1 MRRTLLLMSAVLFS
15 FHGLLYAQERIVSG
29 KVVAQDGKAAL
40 PGVTVAVKGTTQG
53 TSTDEDGNFTV
64 SVPDASA
71 VLVFSF
77 IGYKTTEVIIGTRTT
92 LDVTLET
99 DETQLTELV
108 VTGYGDAE
116 RKALTGTINTVSGKQ
131 IQDVPIAS
139 IDQILQGRSPGVLV
153 MGSSGQPGAAATVT
167 IRGRG
172 SISASTTPLYVL
184 DGVPIDPTSFNTLN
198 PNDYDIVNI
207 LTDASATSIYGSRA
221 ANGVILLNSKKGK
234 AGKTRFTYRTQYG
247 VAQRPSNNKLKLMNS
262 NQKIDYELMVGGSP
276 IGGLSAEE
284 IDALR
289 KINTDWAKILFQ
301 NATYQTHE
309 VSAQGGNEKTTFFF
323 SGAYLK
329 QDGTVKTTSLERYT
343 SRLNLAHESG
353 SFRFGVNSTF
363 GFSKNKL
370 TREGDTYIGSPLNAI
385 RWANPYETPYDE
397 NGEYTVIRTGQP
409 NPLQELTENTQQSND
424 AKVVGNI
431 YAAYDLP
438 IKGLTARTSF
448 GMDYGQS
455 DQTFYNDRTTNAGSQ
470 STGGDGSL
478 TRAFGYDARFINT
491 NSLNYSTTFGED
503 HSLSVGLYQET
514 NFRQVSGF
522 TFTGFGLTGN
532 LKNEAGLTVS
542 STYLPTLGGNKTES
556 GLSSVFGDIR
566 YGFKDR
572 YHLSVGV
579 RRDGSSRFGS
589 GNQYATFYSVG
600 ANWIISDEAFFQN
613 LSKTVNLVK
622 LNASFGTSG
631 NQEGIGDFQSRELYS
646 AAGVTYDGQA
656 GILQTQLAN
665 PDLKWETQK
674 MFDISLEYGL
684 FNDRVT
690 GKFGFYNRLTE
701 DLLYPSPLSLTTGY
715 GSLTQNV
722 GSLRNR
728 GFEISVGADVI
739 RSNGFVWNVNANFTY
754 NKNEVVE
761 IYGDL
766 DELPTGLTILKKG
779 KPIGTNYMVEYA
791 GVNPANGNPLYRKL
805 DGTLTS
811 EFSLSDVRTWGTRF
825 APRFGG
831 FTNTFSYRGIEL
843 SIFFT
848 WVHGNQIYNNDR
860 TNVENPTY
868 FVDQMAASMLTAWKQ
883 PGDITEVPR
892 VTPFEGSPA
901 PAYQAQTT
909 RYLENGSFL
918 RLRNV
923 LLSYDLP
930 STLVSKA
937 RLSNVRVF
945 VQGQNLFTRTE
956 FLGWDPELAAGTL
969 TGAQYPSLRTITAGL
984 NIGF

>member
-15 FHGLLYAQERIVSG
+15 IHGLLYAQDRIVTG
-29 KVVAQDGKAAL
+29 KVVAQDGKSAL
-40 PGVTVAVKGTTQG
+40 PGVSIAVKGTALG
-53 TSTDEDGNFTV
+53 TSTDEDGNFTI
-64 SVPDASA
+64 SLPDASS

-77 IGYKTTEVIIGTRTT
+77 IGYKTIEVTPGTRTT
-92 LDVTLET
+92 LSVELAT
-99 DETQLTELV
+99 DATQLTEIV

-234 AGKTRFTYRTQYG
+234 AGKTKFTYKTQYG

-276 IGGLSAEE
+276 LEDLTAEE

-289 KINTDWAKILFQ
+289 KINTDWAKVLFQ

-353 SFRFGVNSTF
+353 PFRFGVNSTF

-397 NGEYTVIRTGQP
+397 NGEYTAIRTGQP
-409 NPLQELTENTQQSND
+409 NPLQELRENTQQSNEL
-424 AKVVGNI
+424 KVVGNI
-431 YAAYDLP
+431 YAAYELP

-448 GMDYGQS
+448 GMDYGQA
-455 DQTFYNDRTTNAGSQ
+455 DQTAYNDRTTNAGGQ
-470 STGGDGSL
+470 ATGNQGSL
-478 TRAFGYDARFINT
+478 ARGFGYDARFINT

-514 NFRQVSGF
+514 NFRQVRGF
-522 TFTGFGLTGN
+522 NFTGYGLTGN

-542 STYLPTLGGNKTES
+542 GTYLPLLGGNNTES
-556 GLSSVFGDIR
+556 GLSSVFGDVR

-600 ANWIISDEAFFQN
+600 ANWIISDEAFFQSIAN
-613 LSKTVNLVK
+613 TVNLVK
-622 LNASFGTSG
+622 LNVSYGTSG

-665 PDLKWETQK
+665 PNLKWETQK
-674 MFDISLEYGL
+674 MFDVSLEYGL
-684 FNDRVT
+684 FGDRVT

-715 GSLTQNV
+715 GSLVQNV

-728 GFEISVGADVI
+728 GIEISVGADVI
-739 RSNGFVWNVNANFTY
+739 RANGFVWNVNANFTY

-791 GVNPANGNPLYRKL
+791 GVNPANGNPLYRRP
-805 DGTLTS
+805 DGSLTS

-831 FTNTFSYRGIEL
+831 FTNTFSYHGIEL

-868 FVDQMAASMLTAWKQ
+868 FVDQMASSMLTAWKQ

-945 VQGQNLFTRTE
+945 IQGQNLFTRTE

-969 TGAQYPSLRTITAGL
+969 TGAQYPALRTVTAGL

>member
-15 FHGLLYAQERIVSG
+15 IHGLLYAQDRIVTG
-29 KVVAQDGKAAL
+29 KVVAQDGKSAL
-40 PGVTVAVKGTTQG
+40 PGVSIAVKGTALG
-53 TSTDEDGNFTV
+53 TSTDEDGNFTI
-64 SVPDASA
+64 SLPDASS

-77 IGYKTTEVIIGTRTT
+77 IGYKTIEVTPGTRTT
-92 LDVTLET
+92 LSVELAT
-99 DETQLTELV
+99 DATQLTEIV

-234 AGKTRFTYRTQYG
+234 AGKTKFTYKTQYG

-276 IGGLSAEE
+276 LEDLTAEE

-289 KINTDWAKILFQ
+289 KINTDWAKVLFQ

-353 SFRFGVNSTF
+353 PFRFGVNSTF

-397 NGEYTVIRTGQP
+397 NGEYTAIRTGQP
-409 NPLQELTENTQQSND
+409 NPLQELRENTQQSNEL
-424 AKVVGNI
+424 KVVGNI
-431 YAAYDLP
+431 YAAYELP

-448 GMDYGQS
+448 GMDYGQA
-455 DQTFYNDRTTNAGSQ
+455 DQTAYNDRTTNAGGQ
-470 STGGDGSL
+470 ATGNQGSL
-478 TRAFGYDARFINT
+478 ARGFGYDARFINT

-514 NFRQVSGF
+514 NFRQVRGF
-522 TFTGFGLTGN
+522 NFTGYGLTGN

-542 STYLPTLGGNKTES
+542 GTYLPLLGGNNTES
-556 GLSSVFGDIR
+556 GLSSVFGDVR

-572 YHLSVGV
+572 YHLSVG
-579 RRDGSSRFGS
+579 
-589 GNQYATFYSVG
+589 
-600 ANWIISDEAFFQN
+600 
-613 LSKTVNLVK
+613 
-622 LNASFGTSG
+622 
-631 NQEGIGDFQSRELYS
+631 
-646 AAGVTYDGQA
+646 
-656 GILQTQLAN
+656 
-665 PDLKWETQK
+665 
-674 MFDISLEYGL
+674 
-684 FNDRVT
+684 
-690 GKFGFYNRLTE
+690 
-701 DLLYPSPLSLTTGY
+701 
-715 GSLTQNV
+715 
-722 GSLRNR
+722 
-728 GFEISVGADVI
+728 
-739 RSNGFVWNVNANFTY
+739 
-754 NKNEVVE
+754 
-761 IYGDL
+761 
-766 DELPTGLTILKKG
+766 
-779 KPIGTNYMVEYA
+779 
-791 GVNPANGNPLYRKL
+791 
-805 DGTLTS
+805 
-811 EFSLSDVRTWGTRF
+811 
-825 APRFGG
+825 
-831 FTNTFSYRGIEL
+831 
-843 SIFFT
+843 
-848 WVHGNQIYNNDR
+848 
-860 TNVENPTY
+860 
-868 FVDQMAASMLTAWKQ
+868 
-883 PGDITEVPR
+883 
-892 VTPFEGSPA
+892 
-901 PAYQAQTT
+901 
-909 RYLENGSFL
+909 
-918 RLRNV
+918 
-923 LLSYDLP
+923 
-930 STLVSKA
+930 
-937 RLSNVRVF
+937 
-945 VQGQNLFTRTE
+945 
-956 FLGWDPELAAGTL
+956 
-969 TGAQYPSLRTITAGL
+969 
-984 NIGF
+984 

>member
-15 FHGLLYAQERIVSG
+15 FHGLLYAQDRIITG
-29 KVVAQDGKAAL
+29 KVASQDGKAAL
-40 PGVTVAVKGTTQG
+40 PGVSIAVKGTSLG
-53 TSTDEDGNFTV
+53 TSTDENGNFTI
-64 SVPDASA
+64 SITGTSP

-77 IGYKTTEVIIGTRTT
+77 IGYKTAEVAVGTQTRV
-92 LDVTLET
+92 DVELET
-99 DETQLTELV
+99 DVTQLSEIV
-108 VTGYGDAE
+108 VTGYGGAE
-116 RKALTGTINTVSGKQ
+116 RKSLTGTINTVSAKQ

-172 SISASTTPLYVL
+172 SITGSTTPLYVL
-184 DGVPIDPTSFNTLN
+184 DGVPIDPASFNTLN
-198 PNDYDIVNI
+198 PNDYDVVNI

-234 AGKTRFTYRTQYG
+234 AGKTTFTYKAQYG
-247 VAQRPSNNKLKLMNS
+247 VAQRPASNKLKLMNS
-262 NQKIDYELMVGGSP
+262 NQKIDYELM
-276 IGGLSAEE
+276 IGGTALGGLTDDE
-284 IDALR
+284 IDDLR
-289 KINTDWAKILFQ
+289 EINTDWAKVLFQ
-301 NATYQTHE
+301 NAAYQTHE

-343 SRLNLAHESG
+343 TRINLAHEADA
-353 SFRFGVNSTF
+353 FRFGINSTF

-370 TREGDTYIGSPLNAI
+370 TREGDTYIGSPLNAV
-385 RWANPYETPYDE
+385 RWANPYEKPYDE
-397 NGEYTVIRTGQP
+397 DGNYTEIRTGQP
-409 NPLQELTENTQQSND
+409 NPLQELLENTNQSNEL
-424 AKVVGNI
+424 KIVGNI

-438 IKGLTARTSF
+438 IKGLSARTTF
-448 GMDYGQS
+448 GMDYGQA
-455 DQTFYNDRTTNAGSQ
+455 DQNAYTDRTTNAGGQ
-470 STGGDGSL
+470 ATGNNGSYA
-478 TRAFGYDARFINT
+478 RAFGYDVRFINT
-491 NSLNYSTTFGED
+491 NSITYNTEFGQD

-514 NFRQVSGF
+514 NFRQVRGF
-522 TFTGFGLTGN
+522 NFTGFGLTGN
-532 LKNEAGLTVS
+532 LKNEGGLTVS
-542 STYLPTLGGNKTES
+542 DVYLPQLGGGNTES
-556 GLSSVFGDIR
+556 GLSSYFADAR
-566 YGFKDR
+566 YGFKGR
-572 YHLSVGV
+572 YHLSLGV

-589 GNQYATFYSVG
+589 GNKYATFYSAG
-600 ANWIISDEAFFQN
+600 ANWIISDEAFFEN
-613 LSKTVNLVK
+613 LSKTINLVK
-622 LNASFGTSG
+622 FNVSYGTSG
-631 NQEGIGDFQSRELYS
+631 NQEGINDFQSRELYIAS
-646 AAGVTYDGQA
+646 PYDGSYGVIQ
-656 GILQTQLAN
+656 GQLPN
-665 PDLKWETQK
+665 PNLKWETQR
-674 MFDISLEYGL
+674 MFDVSLEYGIL
-684 FNDRVT
+684 NDRIT
-690 GKFGFYNRLTE
+690 GKFGFYNRIT
-701 DLLYPSPLSLTTGY
+701 DNLLFNTPLSLTSGY
-715 GSLTQNV
+715 TSITENV

-728 GFEISVGADVI
+728 GIEISVGADVV
-739 RSNGFVWNVNANFTY
+739 RAGGFVWNVNANFTN
-754 NKNEVVE
+754 NKNEVID

-766 DELPTGLTILKKG
+766 DKLPQGLTILQKG
-779 KPIGTNYMVEYA
+779 KPIGTNYVVDYA

-811 EFSLSDVRTWGTRF
+811 EFSSDDAKAQGTRF

-831 FTNTFSYRGIEL
+831 FTNTFSYKGIEL
-843 SIFFT
+843 SVFFT
-848 WVHGNQIYNNDR
+848 WVHGNEIFNNDR

-868 FVDQMAASMLTAWKQ
+868 FVDQMATSLLRAWKQ
-883 PGDITEVPR
+883 PGDITDVPR

-923 LLSYDLP
+923 LLSYTLP

-937 RLSNVRVF
+937 KMSSVRVF

-969 TGAQYPSLRTITAGL
+969 IGAQYPALRTVTAGL